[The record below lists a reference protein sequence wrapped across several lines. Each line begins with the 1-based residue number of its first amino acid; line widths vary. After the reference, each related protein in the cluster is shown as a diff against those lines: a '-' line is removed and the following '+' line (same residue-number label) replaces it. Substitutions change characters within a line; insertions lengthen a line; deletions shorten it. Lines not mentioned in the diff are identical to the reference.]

1 MFFALNIY
9 NGEYSIGGKVSHEYG
24 IDETLNKAFYI
35 VTTMSHGELLLGGFW
50 FLKSLFVGSVF
61 FYFATKIVLYI
72 YKNKRAGEKRSAD
85 YLVGGMLLAVTLLFG
100 FVGKDIPFID
110 INAKDF
116 MAGFFIWSGYI
127 YCKHKCTF
135 HNRGWFIVAAAL
147 LVAVGT
153 EFWQCSMLGLKFG
166 LIIPYIL
173 TALLGTLMALGISN
187 LLALRSNL
195 LSRFLIFSGDNTLDI
210 LTWHFLS
217 FKLVSLFLICF
228 FGLPI
233 ERLAEFPVIE
243 KFAYQ
248 GWWVIYLVVGIA
260 VPLAVSLVKEKINRF
275 IITKA

>member
-1 MFFALNIY
+1 MPRILWL
-9 NGEYSIGGKVSHEYG
+9 
-24 IDETLNKAFYI
+24 D
-35 VTTMSHGELLLGGFW
+35 
-50 FLKSLFVGSVF
+50 SLFGV
-61 FYFATKIVLYI
+61 
-72 YKNKRAGEKRSAD
+72 
-85 YLVGGMLLAVTLLFG
+85 
-100 FVGKDIPFID
+100 DI
-110 INAKDF
+110 
-116 MAGFFIWSGYI
+116 
-127 YCKHKCTF
+127 CKHKCTF

-260 VPLAVSLVKEKINRF
+260 VPLAMSLVKEKINRF